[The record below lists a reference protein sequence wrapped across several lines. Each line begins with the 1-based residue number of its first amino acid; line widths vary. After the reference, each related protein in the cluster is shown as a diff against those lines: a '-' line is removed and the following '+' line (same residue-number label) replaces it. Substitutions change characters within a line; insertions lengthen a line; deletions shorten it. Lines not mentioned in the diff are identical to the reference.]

1 MRSHLH
7 VFPEAGGVGVRL
19 VASPD
24 FAVVRFV
31 RRVHMTMLLAI
42 TRVGESTV
50 TPIKLTLEGLLT
62 CNKEDQ
68 WFGYF

>member
-19 VASPD
+19 VTPSH

-31 RRVHMTMLLAI
+31 RRVHMTMLFAI

-50 TPIKLTLEGLLT
+50 AAFKVAFKRLLT
-62 CNKEDQ
+62 
-68 WFGYF
+68 

>member
-1 MRSHLH
+1 MFS
-7 VFPEAGGVGVRL
+7 EAGGVGVGL

-31 RRVHMTMLLAI
+31 GRVHMTMLLAI

-50 TPIKLTLEGLLT
+50 TPIKLALEGLLT